1 MDFVEGLP
9 LCRVRNC
16 VMVIVDKFSKFI
28 HFIPLKH
35 PFTTA
40 SVAQVFMRQVYRLHG
55 LPLAIVYDRDRIFT
69 S

>member
-1 MDFVEGLP
+1 
-9 LCRVRNC
+9 
-16 VMVIVDKFSKFI
+16 MVIVDKFSKFI